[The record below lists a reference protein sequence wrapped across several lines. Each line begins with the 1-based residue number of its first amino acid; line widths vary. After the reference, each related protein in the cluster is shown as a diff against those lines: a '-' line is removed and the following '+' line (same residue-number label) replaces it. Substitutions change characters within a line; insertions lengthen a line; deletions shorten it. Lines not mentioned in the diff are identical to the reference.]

1 MGTLPSGGTLHSP
14 ALGLE
19 LTVRGR
25 ALRLVDEATG
35 HLLPTGHD
43 EAESARAEAQAA
55 RSAATDARKAET
67 AARAA
72 EQRAQAEAEARQAA
86 EQRAQAE
93 AEARQAA
100 EVRAKELEDELAR
113 LRARL
118 HLRNTERE

>member
-43 EAESARAEAQAA
+43 EADSARAEAQAA

-72 EQRAQAEAEARQAA
+72 EQRAQAEAD
-86 EQRAQAE
+86 
-93 AEARQAA
+93 ARQAA